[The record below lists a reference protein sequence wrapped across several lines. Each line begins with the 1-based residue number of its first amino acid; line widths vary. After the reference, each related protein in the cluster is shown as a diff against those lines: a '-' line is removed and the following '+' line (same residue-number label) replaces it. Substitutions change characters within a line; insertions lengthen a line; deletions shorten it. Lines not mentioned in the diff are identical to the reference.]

1 MSVGERG
8 ERAPLHDRFVVA
20 LLVGALLLV
29 VASGLA
35 LLVGPGELDGAD
47 LLALLD
53 AKLRGSPIAPATEA
67 ILWDL
72 RVPRVLLA
80 LLVGAALGS
89 AGAVSQG
96 LFRNPLASPEVLG
109 ISAGAAA
116 AVITGFALG
125 LDEQSPWI
133 NSALAGL
140 GALTVLGLLFGLT
153 GRRSDLGFLLLTG
166 VALNALVGAL
176 STLVLALFLDRYAL
190 AQKALA
196 WTLGSFDGRGFRQL
210 AWAAPLLVTGL
221 VAALGLHRE
230 LDLLTLGE
238 DTAATLGLDRARLR
252 TIAALVIGLLV
263 GASTAAVGVIGFVG
277 LIVPHL
283 ARAVPGVAVGGHARV
298 IPAAMLV
305 GAALLLGVD
314 TIGRAMNPAFLAPG
328 ALTSLLGGVFFL
340 WLLRRHAEAAA

>member
-1 MSVGERG
+1 MTEADASSTARD
-8 ERAPLHDRFVVA
+8 PFA
-20 LLVGALLLV
+20 LGLGLAALGLVIAAGF
-29 VASGLA
+29 A
-35 LLVGPGELDGAD
+35 LLVGPGELGVED

-53 AKLRGSPIAPATEA
+53 AKLTGAALPRATEA

-89 AGAVSQG
+89 AGAISQG

-109 ISAGAAA
+109 ISSGAAA

-125 LDEQSPWI
+125 LDEQAAWI
-133 NSALAGL
+133 NSLLAGL
-140 GALTVLGLLFGLT
+140 GALTILGLLFGLT

-166 VALNALVGAL
+166 VAINALVGAL
-176 STLVLALFLDRYAL
+176 ATLVLALFLDRYAL
-190 AQKALA
+190 AQKAMA

-210 AWAAPLLVTGL
+210 AWAGPLLLAGL
-221 VAALGLHRE
+221 VAALGLHRW

-238 DTAATLGLDRARLR
+238 ETAATLGLDRGRLR
-252 TIAALVIGLLV
+252 TIAALVLGVLV

-283 ARAVPGVAVGGHARV
+283 ARALPGVAAGGHARV
-298 IPAAMLV
+298 IPAAMVV

-314 TIGRAMNPAFLAPG
+314 TLGRAMNPTFLAPG

-340 WLLRRHAEAAA
+340 WLLRRHAGGGDA